1 MKWCAI
7 ICLVFASVACN
18 ELRLAEPCDEQLCQ
32 LPDCRCSSTEIPGGL
47 QPRDTPQFVLV
58 TFDDNINHI
67 NIETYRNIL
76 YNRQNSDHCS
86 SGFTFYINHEY
97 NNYVF
102 TNELYNQGFEIA
114 LHSISHQEPTT
125 YWEEATLEIME
136 REFADQKGQM
146 AHFANIPYNSIDG
159 MRIPFLQLGGNTSY
173 QMIADHGL
181 LYDHTWLTIAN
192 IDPGMWPYTL
202 DYASTQDCVIEPCP
216 TASIPGVWVLPMI
229 TWRDLN
235 NSPCPMVDNCPNAP
249 ALTDEEGWFQFILT
263 NFERHYLGN
272 RAPFGYYIHAWYLSV
287 NPAVERALNRF
298 LDLINNLND
307 AFLVNSRD
315 VIEWVK
321 NPVPVTEYKEQPCNT
336 FVPTSCAAQSCG
348 PIQAEHKGYDYWMQS
363 CAPCTRVYPWLDNP
377 LGV

>member
-1 MKWCAI
+1 MKWLAV

-18 ELRLAEPCDEQLCQ
+18 ELPFAEPCNEQLCQ
-32 LPDCRCSSTEIPGGL
+32 LPDCRCSSSGIPGGL

-58 TFDDNINHI
+58 TFDDNINSI
-67 NIETYRNIL
+67 NMETYREIL
-76 YNRQNSDHCS
+76 YGRNNSDSCR

-114 LHSISHQEPTT
+114 LHSISHQEPME
-125 YWEEATLEIME
+125 YWEEATVETLE
-136 REFADQKGQM
+136 REFADQIGQM
-146 AHFANIPYNSIDG
+146 SHFANIPYESING
-159 MRIPFLQLGGNTSY
+159 IRVPFLQMGGNSTY
-173 QMIADHGL
+173 QMLADNGL
-181 LYDHTWLTIAN
+181 LYDHTWLSITN
-192 IDPGMWPYTL
+192 IEPGFWPYTL

-216 TASIPGVWVLPMI
+216 TASIPGVWVLPML

-235 NSPCPMVDNCPNAP
+235 NNPCPMVDNCPTPP

-263 NFERHYLGN
+263 NFERQYLGN

-287 NPAVERALNRF
+287 NPAVKRALDRF
-298 LDLINNLND
+298 IDLISNLND

-321 NPVPVTEYKEQPCNT
+321 NPVPVNEYRQQPCNT
-336 FVPTSCAAQSCG
+336 FVPTTCSAQSCG
-348 PIQAEHKGYDYWMQS
+348 PLQSDHKDYDYWMPA
-363 CAPCTRVYPWLDNP
+363 CAPCPRVYPWLNNP